1 MSTSKKNLLMR
12 TNSPSRYLEG
22 HFYESATESAT
33 LKEQFLFS
41 PTQFEEVLMD
51 QDSKFPYKLATLSD
65 AKGDLSKRW
74 SISFYVWHTE
84 KNQLVRKQVFIS
96 KQFET
101 KAQRMAEAKRKIR
114 QINELLVQG
123 YHIGKKPDSSTEAK
137 PKKENW
143 TVLEAI
149 EWVRAR
155 KEPSIRKRSVQSFQL
170 LRSELERWLTLKG
183 LAKLPLFML
192 KPDHLD
198 QYLVWV
204 RNERKIGNTTFNN
217 YLEFIRI
224 TFNFLV
230 KNGKLDRS
238 PAMNLQ
244 RLKQEEPTNVAFPQE
259 VKVKLLEKY
268 EEEAPELSIFAR
280 YIYYSF
286 IRPKELRL
294 LRVSNVLE
302 KTIFVPG
309 SISKNRKSEHVLIS
323 PALERL
329 LQSTGVRQAPPH
341 WFLVGKNGKPSEH
354 GVSTNFFTMRHLEIR
369 KALGLSEIYTLYC
382 WKHTG
387 VTDTYRQTL
396 DIEFVSRQCRHSSLD
411 MTKHYLRGLGLLREY
426 PLQDRLPDLG

>member
-1 MSTSKKNLLMR
+1 MATFKKNLLMR
-12 TNSPSRYLEG
+12 TNRPSRYLEG
-22 HFYESATESAT
+22 HFFETEPENEPANSR
-33 LKEQFLFS
+33 FLFS
-41 PTQFEEVLMD
+41 PTSFESVVMD
-51 QDSKFPYKLATLSD
+51 DQSKFPYKLAVLND
-65 AKGDLSKRW
+65 ANGDTSKRW
-74 SISFYVWHTE
+74 RITFYVWNAN
-84 KNQLVRKQVFIS
+84 KNQLVRKQVWIS
-96 KQFET
+96 MKFAT
-101 KAQRMAEAKRKIR
+101 KAQRSAEAKRKIKS
-114 QINELLVQG
+114 INELLVKG
-123 YHIGKKPDSSTEAK
+123 YHIGQPIAQQKEK

-143 TVLEAI
+143 TVLKAI
-149 EWVRAR
+149 EWVMER
-155 KEPSIRKRSVQSFQL
+155 KEPSIRKRSQQSFQL

-192 KPDHLD
+192 NPDHLD

-204 RNERKIGNTTFNN
+204 RKERNIGNTTYNN

-268 EEEAPELSIFAR
+268 EEVSPELSIFAR

-286 IRPKELRL
+286 IRPKELRM

-329 LQSTGVRQAPPH
+329 LQSTGVRQAPAH
-341 WFLVGKNGKPSEH
+341 WFLVGKEGKPCEH
-354 GVSTNFFTMRHLEIR
+354 GVSANFFTMRHLEIR
-369 KALGLSEIYTLYC
+369 KLLGLPDMYTLYC

-387 VTDTYRQTL
+387 VTDTYRHTL